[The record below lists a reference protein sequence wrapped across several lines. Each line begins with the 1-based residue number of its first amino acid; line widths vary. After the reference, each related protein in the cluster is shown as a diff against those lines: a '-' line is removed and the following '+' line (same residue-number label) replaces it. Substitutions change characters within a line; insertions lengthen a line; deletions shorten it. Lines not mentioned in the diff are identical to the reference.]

1 MRKRMFGNS
10 GLETSVIGYGGW
22 PMGRGMYG
30 DFDDD
35 EAIRAARASYEEGV
49 TLFDTA
55 AVYGWGYGENLMG
68 KALKGI
74 RENVVL
80 VTKGAREWVR
90 DNPDRRSA
98 TVSDSDPKRLLTS
111 IDESLKRLQTDYIDL
126 FLIHWPDHNR
136 AFSEPMDALEKAKA
150 AGKIRYTGVSTF
162 SVEMMAESRDSSP
175 IVTNQIGYHI
185 FDRRPEAEVMP
196 FVKEN
201 GMGIMA
207 YGSLSHGLLT
217 GTWDADKTFS
227 EDDWRRGGANF
238 GINSWGPENL
248 AANVAVVEK
257 LKVIAADH
265 GKTIPQLAIA
275 WVLANDTVSV
285 ALAGSVTPGEATDN
299 IGGDWE
305 MSPELKNEIDDLVI
319 SEGSGVGMP
328 GMELSLIHI

>member
-35 EAIRAARASYEEGV
+35 EAIRAARASYEKGV

-150 AGKIRYTGVSTF
+150 AGKIRYTGVSNF

-248 AANVAVVEK
+248 AANIAVVEK

-275 WVLANDTVSV
+275 WVLANETVSV

-305 MSPELKNEIDDLVI
+305 MSPELKKEIDDLVI

-328 GMELSLIHI
+328 GMEIAT

>member
-90 DNPDRRSA
+90 DDPDRRSA

-150 AGKIRYTGVSTF
+150 AGKIRYTGVSNF

-227 EDDWRRGGANF
+227 EDDWRRAGANF

-328 GMELSLIHI
+328 GMEIAT

>member
-98 TVSDSDPKRLLTS
+98 TVSDSDPKRLLAS

-150 AGKIRYTGVSTF
+150 AGKIRYTGVSNF

-328 GMELSLIHI
+328 GMEIAT

>member
-150 AGKIRYTGVSTF
+150 AGKIRYTGVSNF

-305 MSPELKNEIDDLVI
+305 MSPQLKNEIDDLVI

-328 GMELSLIHI
+328 GMEIAT

>member
-35 EAIRAARASYEEGV
+35 EAIRAARASYDEGV

-150 AGKIRYTGVSTF
+150 AGKIRYTGVSNF

-275 WVLANDTVSV
+275 WVLANQTVSV

-305 MSPELKNEIDDLVI
+305 MSLELKKEIDDLVI

-328 GMELSLIHI
+328 GMEIAT

>member
-150 AGKIRYTGVSTF
+150 AGKIRYTGVSNF

-196 FVKEN
+196 FVKDN

-275 WVLANDTVSV
+275 WVLANETVSV

-328 GMELSLIHI
+328 GMEIAT

>member
-150 AGKIRYTGVSTF
+150 AGKIRYTGVSNF

-227 EDDWRRGGANF
+227 EDDWRRAGANF

-275 WVLANDTVSV
+275 WVLANETVSV

-305 MSPELKNEIDDLVI
+305 MSPELKKEIDDLVI

-328 GMELSLIHI
+328 GMEIAT

>member
-1 MRKRMFGNS
+1 MRKRTFGNS

-35 EAIRAARASYEEGV
+35 DAIAAARASYDNGV

-55 AVYGWGYGENLMG
+55 AVYGWGYGETLMG

-74 RENVVL
+74 RQDVVL

-98 TVSDSDPKRLLTS
+98 TVSDSDPVRLRAS
-111 IDESLKRLQTDYIDL
+111 IDESLERLQTDYIDL
-126 FLIHWPDHNR
+126 FLIHWPDKDR
-136 AFSEPMDALEKAKA
+136 PFSVPMEVLEEAKK
-150 AGKIRYTGVSTF
+150 AGKIRHSGVSNF
-162 SVEMMAESRDSSP
+162 SVAMMTECRETSP

-217 GTWDADKTFS
+217 GTWGADKTFGD
-227 EDDWRRGGANF
+227 DDWRRGGANF
-238 GINSWGPENL
+238 GINSWGPENI

-275 WVLANDTVSV
+275 WVLANDSVSV
-285 ALAGSVTPGEATDN
+285 ALAGSVTIAEATEN
-299 IGGDWE
+299 LGGDWE
-305 MSPELKNEIDDLVI
+305 MSAEIKKEIDDLVLR
-319 SEGSGVGMP
+319 EGSGVGTS
-328 GMELSLIHI
+328 GMAIAT

>member
-150 AGKIRYTGVSTF
+150 AGKIRYTGVSNF

-328 GMELSLIHI
+328 GMEIAT

>member
-150 AGKIRYTGVSTF
+150 AGKIRYTGVSNF

-196 FVKEN
+196 FVKDN

-328 GMELSLIHI
+328 GMEIAT

>member
-1 MRKRMFGNS
+1 MFGNS

-35 EAIRAARASYEEGV
+35 EAVAAARASYDNGV

-55 AVYGWGYGENLMG
+55 AIYGWGYGEQLMG

-74 RENVVL
+74 REDVVL

-90 DNPDRRSA
+90 GNADRTTA
-98 TVSDSDPKRLLTS
+98 TVSDSDPARLRAS

-126 FLIHWPDHNR
+126 FLIHWPDKGR
-136 AFSEPMDALEKAKA
+136 PFSVPMEVLEEAKK
-150 AGKIRYTGVSTF
+150 AGKIRHTGVSNF
-162 SVEMMAESRDSSP
+162 SAPMMAECRETSP
-175 IVTNQIGYHI
+175 IITNQVGYHI
-185 FDRRPEAEVMP
+185 FDRRPESDVMP
-196 FVKEN
+196 FVKDN

-217 GTWDADKTFS
+217 GTWGVSKTFGD
-227 EDDWRRGGANF
+227 DDWRQAGANF
-238 GINSWGPENL
+238 GISSWGPENL

-257 LKVIAADH
+257 LKVIAADN

-275 WVLANDTVSV
+275 WVLANDSVSV
-285 ALAGSVTPGEATDN
+285 ALAGSVTPAEATEN
-299 IGGDWE
+299 LGGDWD
-305 MSPELKNEIDDLVI
+305 MPPETRSAIDELVL
-319 SEGSGVGMP
+319 SEGSGVGTSD
-328 GMELSLIHI
+328 MEIAT

>member
-30 DFDDD
+30 DFDED

-150 AGKIRYTGVSTF
+150 AGKIRYTGVSNF

-196 FVKEN
+196 FVKDN

-328 GMELSLIHI
+328 GMEIAT

>member
-150 AGKIRYTGVSTF
+150 AGKIRYTGVSNF

-275 WVLANDTVSV
+275 WVLANETVSV

-328 GMELSLIHI
+328 GMEIAT

>member
-35 EAIRAARASYEEGV
+35 EAIAAARASYEKGV

-74 RENVVL
+74 RDNVVL

-98 TVSDSDPKRLLTS
+98 TVSDSDPKRLLAS

-136 AFSEPMDALEKAKA
+136 AFSEPMEALEKAKA
-150 AGKIRYTGVSTF
+150 AGKIRHTGVSNF
-162 SVEMMAESRDSSP
+162 SVEMMAESRETSP
-175 IVTNQIGYHI
+175 IITNQIGYHI

-196 FVKEN
+196 FVREN
-201 GMGIMA
+201 EMGIMA

-217 GTWDADKTFS
+217 GTWNADKTFS
-227 EDDWRRGGANF
+227 DNDWRRGGANF

-275 WVLANDTVSV
+275 WVLTNEAVSV
-285 ALAGSVTPGEATDN
+285 ALAGSVTPSEATDN
-299 IGGDWE
+299 IGGDWD
-305 MSPELKNEIDDLVI
+305 MSLDLKKEIDNLVT

-328 GMELSLIHI
+328 GMEIAT

>member
-98 TVSDSDPKRLLTS
+98 TVSDSDPKRLLAS

-150 AGKIRYTGVSTF
+150 AGKIRYTGVSNF

-275 WVLANDTVSV
+275 WVLANETVSV

-328 GMELSLIHI
+328 GMEIAT

>member
-1 MRKRMFGNS
+1 MFGNS

-35 EAIRAARASYEEGV
+35 EAIAAARASYDNGV

-74 RENVVL
+74 RDNVVL

-98 TVSDSDPKRLLTS
+98 TVSDSDPKRLLAS

-136 AFSEPMDALEKAKA
+136 AFSEPMEALEKAKV
-150 AGKIRYTGVSTF
+150 AGKIRHTGVSNF
-162 SVEMMAESRDSSP
+162 SVAMMAESRETSP
-175 IVTNQIGYHI
+175 IITNQIGYHI

-196 FVKEN
+196 FVREN
-201 GMGIMA
+201 EMGIMA

-217 GTWDADKTFS
+217 GTWNADKTFS
-227 EDDWRRGGANF
+227 DDDWRRGGANF

-275 WVLANDTVSV
+275 WVLTNEAVSV
-285 ALAGSVTPGEATDN
+285 ALAGSVTPSEATDN
-299 IGGDWE
+299 IGGDWD
-305 MSPELKNEIDDLVI
+305 MSLDLKKEIDNLVT

-328 GMELSLIHI
+328 GMEIAT

>member
-74 RENVVL
+74 RDNVVL

-98 TVSDSDPKRLLTS
+98 TVSDSDPKRLLAS

-150 AGKIRYTGVSTF
+150 AGKIRYPGVSNF

-275 WVLANDTVSV
+275 WVLANETVSV

-328 GMELSLIHI
+328 GMEIAT

>member
-35 EAIRAARASYEEGV
+35 EAIKAARASYENGV

-74 RENVVL
+74 REDVVL
-80 VTKGAREWVR
+80 VTKGARESLR

-150 AGKIRYTGVSTF
+150 AGKIRYTGVSNF

-275 WVLANDTVSV
+275 WVLANQTVSV

-328 GMELSLIHI
+328 GMEIAT